1 MSDASINA
9 PLSHDA
15 AYAELGSLALGA
27 LSADDAR
34 LVRAHVADC
43 SICATKLEEMERVA
57 VVMPSRTRAGVL
69 SPARSAAIRSRLV
82 ARAGESRGVGKPARN
97 YSRLL
102 AIAAAVLLIALSV
115 GYYRENAARQQLVVS
130 TARRDSVVAALNA
143 IVRER
148 DAELAAVTGPSV
160 SVVDLSSTGIH
171 PPTARMFWD
180 KATNRWTLF
189 AHGLAA
195 PKPGRTYELWLVTA
209 DKKIPAGI
217 FKPAEDGSAV
227 VRATYALQP
236 GDLKAIAI
244 TEEPEGGVP
253 APTGAVILAG
263 TRS

>member
-82 ARAGESRGVGKPARN
+82 ARAGESRGVEKPARN

-115 GYYRENAARQQLVVS
+115 GYE
-130 TARRDSVVAALNA
+130 T
-143 IVRER
+143 
-148 DAELAAVTGPSV
+148 PSAFNKV
-160 SVVDLSSTGIH
+160 
-171 PPTARMFWD
+171 F
-180 KATNRWTLF
+180 
-189 AHGLAA
+189 
-195 PKPGRTYELWLVTA
+195 
-209 DKKIPAGI
+209 KKILNISPRDFRNFGKDGQRDVIYRLSRPRLEKEIAVNLTQHFEIVSRPIAGEVG
-217 FKPAEDGSAV
+217 PNLVSNGSFELTSV
-227 VRATYALQP
+227 IGGSGWTPSGFFSEGFDYFVDINPATYALQP

-244 TEEPEGGVP
+244 TEEPEGGLP

-263 TRS
+263 TGS